1 MTLPELYAAIDGNFT
16 AVKRI
21 LPSDALVEKFVL
33 RLLDEKSF
41 ERLKNA
47 QGSLDSKELFEAAH
61 ALKGICA
68 NLGLDAL
75 SAKASLIAEEFRP
88 QKERQM
94 SDAEVGEQLDQFCQ
108 KFEATL
114 TTLRQY
120 AASK

>member
-1 MTLPELYAAIDGNFT
+1 MTLPELYAAIDGNFS

-21 LPSDALVEKFVL
+21 LPSDALVEKFIL
-33 RLLDEKSF
+33 RLIDEKSF

-47 QGSLDSKELFEAAH
+47 QASLDSKELFEAAH

-75 SAKASLIAEEFRP
+75 SAKASIIAEEFRP
-88 QKERQM
+88 QKERQL

-108 KFEATL
+108 KFEATRA
-114 TTLRQY
+114 TLRQY